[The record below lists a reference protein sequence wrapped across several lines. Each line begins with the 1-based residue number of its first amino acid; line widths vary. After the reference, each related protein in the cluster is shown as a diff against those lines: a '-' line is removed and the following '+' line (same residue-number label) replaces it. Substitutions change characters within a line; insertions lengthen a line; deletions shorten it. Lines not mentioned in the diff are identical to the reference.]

1 MNDIRRE
8 PMNDEKNKSRCNTSV
23 GDPRINEAPGE
34 NAHVPLLPDPSP
46 DLELKSLLHR
56 WSAPEA
62 PAQLDRRVM
71 ESYRRWAGQ
80 RRWWRRIFSTRSL
93 PARVMAATSLCLL
106 ILALIY
112 LRAERKGSLFGNPP
126 REALILE
133 TEVRVSG
140 DKGEYITYINQSGFQ
155 PVQPVRVQILRRSK
169 TE

>member
-1 MNDIRRE
+1 
-8 PMNDEKNKSRCNTSV
+8 
-23 GDPRINEAPGE
+23 
-34 NAHVPLLPDPSP
+34 
-46 DLELKSLLHR
+46 
-56 WSAPEA
+56 
-62 PAQLDRRVM
+62 
-71 ESYRRWAGQ
+71 
-80 RRWWRRIFSTRSL
+80 
-93 PARVMAATSLCLL
+93 MAATSLCLL